1 MGVPDAA
8 SRVVCTRL
16 SHDELGGL
24 MDRSRVSRS
33 EAAFIVGVPLAWAF
47 LPFFHPKGE
56 GDRIYADLQ
65 DLVTAALVV
74 QPLPFVVFFSAW
86 ETLQGTPHGILA
98 SGLNAVF
105 VLWRSGSAAVA
116 PAQRDPHALVID
128 RRREIVA
135 ERSRGHRAG
144 AV

>member
-1 MGVPDAA
+1 
-8 SRVVCTRL
+8 
-16 SHDELGGL
+16 

-33 EAAFIVGVPLAWAF
+33 EAAFIVGVPLAWAV
-47 LPFFHPKGE
+47 LLFFHPKGEGE

-65 DLVTAALVV
+65 DQVTAALVV
-74 QPLPFVVFFSAW
+74 QPLPFVVLFSAC
-86 ETLQGTPHGILA
+86 ETLQGTANGILA
-98 SGLNAVF
+98 SGLNAVL

-116 PAQRDPHALVID
+116 PARRDPHALVID

-135 ERSRGHRAG
+135 ERSRRHRAG